1 MGIHATRRRNLLAIK
16 EEENSHA
23 RTTHKQERGWVG
35 ALCGTR
41 GEKSGNV
48 AFLVIVAC
56 FVLIAVGLHSVGM
69 TEVFFKFL
77 GALLGVIGLALR
89 YLFGA
94 HNRQ

>member
-1 MGIHATRRRNLLAIK
+1 VGIHATRRRNLLAIK

-23 RTTHKQERGWVG
+23 RATHEHERGWVG

-48 AFLVIVAC
+48 AFLVIVSC
-56 FVLIAVGLHSVGM
+56 FILIAVGLHSVGM
-69 TEVFFKFL
+69 TAAFFKFL
-77 GALLGVIGLALR
+77 GAPLGIISLTLR